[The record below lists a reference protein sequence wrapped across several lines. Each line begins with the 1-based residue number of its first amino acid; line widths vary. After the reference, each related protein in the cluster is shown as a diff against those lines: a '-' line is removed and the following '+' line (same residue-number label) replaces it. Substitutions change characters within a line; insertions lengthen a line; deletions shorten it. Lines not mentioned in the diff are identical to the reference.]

1 MKRYKVNKK
10 ASTKKFGQKANRT
23 HRINK
28 SPAAAFLR
36 RGGIRL

>member
-1 MKRYKVNKK
+1 MKVNKK
-10 ASTKKFGQKANRT
+10 KSGKRFARAANRT

-28 SPAAAFLR
+28 AAPVAFLR